1 MKRLLDDGLAVL
13 CDLLQSGGGTCHP
26 ETGDRLERLSRDW
39 EDAGLHTGSALL
51 MEVAG
56 LLAQRRHGADQDPL
70 ALMDAVSRAA
80 RYTKL
85 CRQKYSLDAAGARLN
100 NTETDQEEDHET
112 DS

>member
-1 MKRLLDDGLAVL
+1 MKHLLDDGLAVL

-26 ETGDRLERLSRDW
+26 ETESRLERLSRDW

-51 MEVAG
+51 KETAG
-56 LLAQRRHGADQDPL
+56 LLAQRRHGGEQDPL

-80 RYTKL
+80 RYTRL
-85 CRQKYSLDAAGARLN
+85 CRQKYSLDAAGERLK
-100 NTETDQEEDHET
+100 NTIQEEDHET